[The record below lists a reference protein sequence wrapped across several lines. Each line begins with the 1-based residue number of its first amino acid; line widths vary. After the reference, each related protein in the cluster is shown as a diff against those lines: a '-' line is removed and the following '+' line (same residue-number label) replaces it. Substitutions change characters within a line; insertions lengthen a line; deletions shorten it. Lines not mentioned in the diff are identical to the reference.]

1 MKLLYFFCLPVVAV
15 CVAAAQTAASR
26 LPSLPPPFMKTE
38 CRQGESPVS
47 VVQAEI
53 KSRVM
58 ENLAETEV
66 TLVFRNPNSR
76 VMEGELAYPLPVGAT
91 VQGYALDINGRMVD
105 GVPVPKKK
113 ARVIFE
119 NEVRRQIDPGLVEWS
134 GGNMFKTRVYPIPA
148 GGTRTIRLRYSC
160 VLPENA
166 EGVPSLQIPM
176 NFKEKLDS
184 LKLRMEVLNSRKPV
198 VVSSPL
204 DNVEFKGWSSA
215 FLAEKEWK
223 GLSLTEDLFIA
234 LPRAEGKK
242 AEEASVFVESSD
254 GKSYA
259 AVFLPPSQAAVNTEA
274 RACPGFIHLVWDA
287 SGSMKDIDVTKVLDF
302 LKSYLSYGNVG
313 KGVELCLTVVR
324 DRVLPSKTFTVA
336 PDRLEDLSRELKAL
350 DYDGATGDLGVAAA
364 LYADRKG
371 ACMVV
376 SDGLVNFSAVPGR
389 TTPLPEEAYALVAVP
404 RKDVNLFKSMGF
416 RILDLSTQTVEQ
428 AMEKVRFEE
437 VHAGFDDKGDMP
449 WGAFLRYESP
459 GLPAGSVLLVAE
471 LEGKGVF
478 TGRIKVSGGGVPDR
492 NIAVSVDT
500 DRALPGTML
509 RSLYAQA
516 KLNELMR
523 QPASGGRDE
532 AVRELGMEYGMVTPG
547 TSLLVLDSLDQYL
560 EYGVRP
566 SASSPEL
573 RAEYDR
579 MMMEGEKREVLKEE
593 SARLDRLKTYL
604 ASWERLQKWYDSLKY
619 VPAEVLWKQGKME
632 EAIDAYEKILKQDA
646 GNRYAM
652 KRLKEFRNTLEG
664 VKKAAKAKEERQ
676 TLKRKLEKEYA
687 VGMPESVQG
696 MLSLASG
703 FRDVGD
709 YEKAVLLFGN
719 VLKKDPDNAAA
730 RRELESISRRMAF
743 SCRAAFD
750 KARTAMQEAVDG
762 ASDDPFMFVPV
773 PVSSP
778 VMQFSGND
786 ENSDPFGADFA
797 VDSVNG
803 VPERAPA
810 STVVEGGDLL
820 PPMLEE
826 GAELG
831 LEEEIFFSGSATGN
845 TDKITLP
852 TISGAAGGF
861 GSLSENAG
869 ALRKSRSGSSPVVNV
884 KAWDSKAP
892 YLAALEAADRPVAVY
907 MRLKEQYGESPG
919 FYMDCADWFA
929 GKGEKALAIQIL
941 SNLAELELE
950 NRSLLRVLGYKLRY
964 MGELEQAKYIFEIVK
979 NLFPEEPQSYRDL
992 ALVLDELGEAQ
1003 AAFDMYK
1010 EVLDRPMPER
1020 FTGIEQIVLVEM
1032 NRLLSRSK
1040 AQGLDL
1046 DTRRIDPA
1054 FIRPVEADLRVVINW
1069 DTDASD
1075 MDLWVTD
1082 ATGEKCYYSNKLTKS
1097 GGHLSRDV
1105 TQGYGPEEYLV
1116 RKAIPGPYRIQ
1127 TDYYGTHSQK
1137 MLAPVTLYAE
1147 VYTDYGRPEETRKTS
1162 VFRLDGRKQVVHVG
1176 DVTYGRNQQEGMTR
1190 DYQVKAG
1197 ETRSSIAADQLG
1209 DKERKKEIIRLNPEL
1224 KEREPKAGEIIKLP
1238 Q

>member
-1 MKLLYFFCLPVVAV
+1 
-15 CVAAAQTAASR
+15 
-26 LPSLPPPFMKTE
+26 
-38 CRQGESPVS
+38 
-47 VVQAEI
+47 
-53 KSRVM
+53 
-58 ENLAETEV
+58 
-66 TLVFRNPNSR
+66 
-76 VMEGELAYPLPVGAT
+76 
-91 VQGYALDINGRMVD
+91 
-105 GVPVPKKK
+105 
-113 ARVIFE
+113 
-119 NEVRRQIDPGLVEWS
+119 
-134 GGNMFKTRVYPIPA
+134 
-148 GGTRTIRLRYSC
+148 
-160 VLPENA
+160 
-166 EGVPSLQIPM
+166 
-176 NFKEKLDS
+176 
-184 LKLRMEVLNSRKPV
+184 
-198 VVSSPL
+198 
-204 DNVEFKGWSSA
+204 
-215 FLAEKEWK
+215 
-223 GLSLTEDLFIA
+223 
-234 LPRAEGKK
+234 
-242 AEEASVFVESSD
+242 
-254 GKSYA
+254 
-259 AVFLPPSQAAVNTEA
+259 
-274 RACPGFIHLVWDA
+274 
-287 SGSMKDIDVTKVLDF
+287 
-302 LKSYLSYGNVG
+302 
-313 KGVELCLTVVR
+313 
-324 DRVLPSKTFTVA
+324 
-336 PDRLEDLSRELKAL
+336 
-350 DYDGATGDLGVAAA
+350 
-364 LYADRKG
+364 
-371 ACMVV
+371 
-376 SDGLVNFSAVPGR
+376 
-389 TTPLPEEAYALVAVP
+389 
-404 RKDVNLFKSMGF
+404 
-416 RILDLSTQTVEQ
+416 
-428 AMEKVRFEE
+428 
-437 VHAGFDDKGDMP
+437 
-449 WGAFLRYESP
+449 
-459 GLPAGSVLLVAE
+459 
-471 LEGKGVF
+471 
-478 TGRIKVSGGGVPDR
+478 
-492 NIAVSVDT
+492 
-500 DRALPGTML
+500 
-509 RSLYAQA
+509 
-516 KLNELMR
+516 
-523 QPASGGRDE
+523 
-532 AVRELGMEYGMVTPG
+532 
-547 TSLLVLDSLDQYL
+547 
-560 EYGVRP
+560 
-566 SASSPEL
+566 
-573 RAEYDR
+573 
-579 MMMEGEKREVLKEE
+579 
-593 SARLDRLKTYL
+593 
-604 ASWERLQKWYDSLKY
+604 
-619 VPAEVLWKQGKME
+619 
-632 EAIDAYEKILKQDA
+632 
-646 GNRYAM
+646 
-652 KRLKEFRNTLEG
+652 
-664 VKKAAKAKEERQ
+664 
-676 TLKRKLEKEYA
+676 
-687 VGMPESVQG
+687 
-696 MLSLASG
+696 
-703 FRDVGD
+703 
-709 YEKAVLLFGN
+709 
-719 VLKKDPDNAAA
+719 
-730 RRELESISRRMAF
+730 
-743 SCRAAFD
+743 
-750 KARTAMQEAVDG
+750 
-762 ASDDPFMFVPV
+762 
-773 PVSSP
+773 
-778 VMQFSGND
+778 
-786 ENSDPFGADFA
+786 
-797 VDSVNG
+797 
-803 VPERAPA
+803 
-810 STVVEGGDLL
+810 
-820 PPMLEE
+820 MLEE

-884 KAWDSKAP
+884 KAWNSKAP

>member
-76 VMEGELAYPLPVGAT
+76 VMEGELAYPLPAGAT

-166 EGVPSLQIPM
+166 EGVPSFQIPM

-376 SDGLVNFSAVPGR
+376 SDGLVNFSAAPGR
-389 TTPLPEEAYALVAVP
+389 TTPLPEEAYAVVAVP

-428 AMEKVRFEE
+428 AMEKVRSGE

-478 TGRIKVSGGGVPDR
+478 TGGIKVSGGGVPDR
-492 NIAVSVDT
+492 NIPVSVDT

-593 SARLDRLKTYL
+593 SSRLDRLKTYL

-703 FRDVGD
+703 EYIGFVDPDDYVEHSMYARLLEEARRHDAEITGCGYTGFSDGDGMVLEEWCWTPVAGVEEKLQSSVFHEDSVWKRMGVLAWNKLYKKEFLDKYGLRFEPSFRKGEDDVF
-709 YEKAVLLFGN
+709 YLMLLAHANRLAVIPDRLYWYRKQREGAISRAWEECGCPCTLDVERLVHATVYWKKVGWLDSGLERGWVLHALWYYLLKRLVPAHKPLPHLSGEEWEWLHGKCQEWFSLVGN
-719 VLKKDPDNAAA
+719 VERLGKLDKWETSFCHLLGCPAEHPGWMA
-730 RRELESISRRMAF
+730 RIRW
-743 SCRAAFD
+743 
-750 KARTAMQEAVDG
+750 K
-762 ASDDPFMFVPV
+762 
-773 PVSSP
+773 
-778 VMQFSGND
+778 
-786 ENSDPFGADFA
+786 
-797 VDSVNG
+797 
-803 VPERAPA
+803 
-810 STVVEGGDLL
+810 
-820 PPMLEE
+820 
-826 GAELG
+826 
-831 LEEEIFFSGSATGN
+831 
-845 TDKITLP
+845 
-852 TISGAAGGF
+852 
-861 GSLSENAG
+861 
-869 ALRKSRSGSSPVVNV
+869 
-884 KAWDSKAP
+884 
-892 YLAALEAADRPVAVY
+892 
-907 MRLKEQYGESPG
+907 
-919 FYMDCADWFA
+919 
-929 GKGEKALAIQIL
+929 
-941 SNLAELELE
+941 
-950 NRSLLRVLGYKLRY
+950 
-964 MGELEQAKYIFEIVK
+964 
-979 NLFPEEPQSYRDL
+979 
-992 ALVLDELGEAQ
+992 
-1003 AAFDMYK
+1003 
-1010 EVLDRPMPER
+1010 
-1020 FTGIEQIVLVEM
+1020 
-1032 NRLLSRSK
+1032 LLSH
-1040 AQGLDL
+1040 
-1046 DTRRIDPA
+1046 RRG
-1054 FIRPVEADLRVVINW
+1054 RRGRYYTLR
-1069 DTDASD
+1069 
-1075 MDLWVTD
+1075 MF
-1082 ATGEKCYYSNKLTKS
+1082 LTAHK
-1097 GGHLSRDV
+1097 
-1105 TQGYGPEEYLV
+1105 
-1116 RKAIPGPYRIQ
+1116 
-1127 TDYYGTHSQK
+1127 
-1137 MLAPVTLYAE
+1137 
-1147 VYTDYGRPEETRKTS
+1147 
-1162 VFRLDGRKQVVHVG
+1162 
-1176 DVTYGRNQQEGMTR
+1176 
-1190 DYQVKAG
+1190 
-1197 ETRSSIAADQLG
+1197 
-1209 DKERKKEIIRLNPEL
+1209 
-1224 KEREPKAGEIIKLP
+1224 
-1238 Q
+1238 